1 LEDCLV
7 SRIGFRVFL
16 AVIGSILVA
25 VLTLNIHYVVFRQTT
40 QQNDDISNIFHNV
53 AGLEGAVSSA
63 VVTGHTEQVVVGDT
77 HLLSHNR
84 TKILI
89 WTDDDDQIFFAQLS
103 RQIIYL
109 RSSKGGC
116 PSLNACAFSNDKNKL
131 GRADA
136 VLVGRDIKVEN
147 YKVDKK

>member
-1 LEDCLV
+1 MCQSLEDCLV

-40 QQNDDISNIFHNV
+40 RQNDNVAKSFHNV
-53 AGLEGAVSSA
+53 AGLDGAVSSA
-63 VVTGHTEQVVVGDT
+63 VVTGHTDQVVGADV

-89 WTDDDDQIFFAQLS
+89 WTDDDGIFFAQLS

-109 RSSKGGC
+109 RSTKGGC
-116 PSLNACAFSNDKNKL
+116 PSLNACAFSNDKQKL
-131 GRADA
+131 VRADA
-136 VLVGRDIKVEN
+136 VLVIMVLKVLP
-147 YKVDKK
+147 